1 MAALKEEDEIEF
13 DDESGEGEDD
23 EEEQDSDDEAD
34 GDKSTEAPEEYEMS
48 LARANKVLEGSAF
61 ADLAT
66 TKVSY
71 PFRFRS
77 FHCSH

>member
-13 DDESGEGEDD
+13 DDESGEDEDSDD
-23 EEEQDSDDEAD
+23 EEEEEEA
-34 GDKSTEAPEEYEMS
+34 GNKSTEAPEEYEMS

-66 TKVSY
+66 TKVS
-71 PFRFRS
+71 PFLSLSIS
-77 FHCSH
+77 FTPG